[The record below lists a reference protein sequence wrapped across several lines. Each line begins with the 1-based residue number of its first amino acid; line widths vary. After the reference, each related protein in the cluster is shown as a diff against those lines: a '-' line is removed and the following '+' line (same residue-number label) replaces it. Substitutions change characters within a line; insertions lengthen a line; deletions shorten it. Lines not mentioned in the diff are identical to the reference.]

1 MNSSVKKLTE
11 AAILSSLFI
20 IVTIIAISTGI
31 GYGLYLDFGVPIIFA
46 LIYFRCDLKYTFMCG
61 ISSVL
66 LILFVLGNFAAALL
80 VSQSFLLGL
89 MCGYLI
95 CKSSEIF
102 DDLYIGSILG
112 VVFMVMIDIY
122 ARNIIGYSFMEE
134 FYGYVEY
141 IKTIPM
147 FNYINFEVLYYLLIA
162 IFPFGMVFSVYFISI
177 MCGKRLRILNYNG
190 KRKYFMMR
198 SIRNYGNFMCIRKK
212 SFYISIFY
220 IVLVNL
226 LSMAD
231 FQLNNVYL
239 KTIITCTEYLSYYF
253 VFRDT
258 HVLIGNYINIKFK
271 KKSLNLLYFVI
282 TLILLCNLFKIAI
295 LSYVIIAVY
304 MDKKYHLREKQDYIV
319 KDHTDR
325 LMEIYKI

>member
-112 VVFMVMIDIY
+112 VVFMVMVDIY

-239 KTIITCTEYLSYYF
+239 KTIIT
-253 VFRDT
+253 
-258 HVLIGNYINIKFK
+258 
-271 KKSLNLLYFVI
+271 
-282 TLILLCNLFKIAI
+282 
-295 LSYVIIAVY
+295 
-304 MDKKYHLREKQDYIV
+304 
-319 KDHTDR
+319 
-325 LMEIYKI
+325 

>member
-102 DDLYIGSILG
+102 DDLYIGSILC
-112 VVFMVMIDIY
+112 VVFMVMVYIY
-122 ARNIIGYSFMEE
+122 
-134 FYGYVEY
+134 
-141 IKTIPM
+141 
-147 FNYINFEVLYYLLIA
+147 
-162 IFPFGMVFSVYFISI
+162 
-177 MCGKRLRILNYNG
+177 
-190 KRKYFMMR
+190 
-198 SIRNYGNFMCIRKK
+198 
-212 SFYISIFY
+212 
-220 IVLVNL
+220 
-226 LSMAD
+226 
-231 FQLNNVYL
+231 
-239 KTIITCTEYLSYYF
+239 
-253 VFRDT
+253 
-258 HVLIGNYINIKFK
+258 
-271 KKSLNLLYFVI
+271 
-282 TLILLCNLFKIAI
+282 
-295 LSYVIIAVY
+295 
-304 MDKKYHLREKQDYIV
+304 
-319 KDHTDR
+319 
-325 LMEIYKI
+325 